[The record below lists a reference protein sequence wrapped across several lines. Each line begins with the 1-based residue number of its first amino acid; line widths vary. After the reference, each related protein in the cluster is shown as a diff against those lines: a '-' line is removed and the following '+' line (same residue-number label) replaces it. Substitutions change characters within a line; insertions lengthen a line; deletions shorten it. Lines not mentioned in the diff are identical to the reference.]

1 MPVVALYDEAMSNAP
16 APERIAKFLSAAGVA
31 SRRVAERM
39 IEEGR
44 VAINNEI
51 VETPATLVTKSDIVT
66 VDGTVVD
73 RPKRTRLFAYHKPTG
88 VIVST
93 KDDKGRKTL
102 ENALP
107 SSLPRVV
114 PVGRL
119 DINSEGLLLL
129 TTNGDLAQWLMRP
142 TGAGYKRHYKVRVYG
157 ELEPWQLQKMQR
169 GMSIDGVDYAGA
181 QVRRAAGKGRN
192 VWYDVILS
200 EGKNREIRKMFGA
213 FNIMV
218 SRLMRLQYGPFQ
230 LGALPKGAVAEIP
243 FHQVQKM
250 IQEMESKHAARD
262 EASPR
267 PNRKTARRN

>member
-1 MPVVALYDEAMSNAP
+1 MTSTP

-44 VAINNEI
+44 VSINNEV

-66 VDGTVVD
+66 VDGAVVD
-73 RPKRTRLFAYHKPTG
+73 KPKRTRLFVYHKPVD

-93 KDDKGRKTL
+93 KDDQGRKTL
-102 ENALP
+102 EKALP

-142 TGAGYKRHYKVRVYG
+142 TGAGFKRHYKVRVYG
-157 ELEPWQLQKMQR
+157 ELESWQLNKIQH
-169 GMSIDGVDYAGA
+169 GMTIEGVQYAGA
-181 QVRRAAGKGRN
+181 QVRRSAGKGRN
-192 VWYDVILS
+192 VWYDVVLG
-200 EGKNREIRKMFGA
+200 EGKNREIRKLFGA

-218 SRLMRLQYGPFQ
+218 SRLMRLQYGPFV

-243 FHQVQKM
+243 YHEVQKLIRM
-250 IQEMESKHAARD
+250 MEDGDAEPREATRARRDGPSPKTSRKAARY
-262 EASPR
+262 S
-267 PNRKTARRN
+267 